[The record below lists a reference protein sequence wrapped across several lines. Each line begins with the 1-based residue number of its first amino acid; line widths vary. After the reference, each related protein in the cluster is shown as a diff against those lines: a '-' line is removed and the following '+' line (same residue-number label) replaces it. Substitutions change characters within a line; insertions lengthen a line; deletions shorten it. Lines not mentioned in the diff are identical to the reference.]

1 LFGPIGVVFDTFG
14 DLWVVNE
21 IGKFVTEYAPGAAGD
36 ASPINI
42 VGLAGVT
49 GLTDPFVDP
58 VYIAVGTNP
67 FDESGDPVIYV
78 TDDGDNSIKI
88 LDVAVPFVDNLIATI
103 KGGNTKLKRPQGIY
117 LVGTDLYVVNA
128 LTNSLLLFDDL
139 GTTGAGNVS
148 PHAIVQG
155 PATKMNFPVGVAGPQ
170 FFLGL

>member
-1 LFGPIGVVFDTFG
+1 MLFGPIGVVFDTFG

-21 IGKFVTEYAPGAAGD
+21 IGKFVTEYPPGAAGD

-42 VGLAGVT
+42 IGLLGAT
-49 GLTDPFVDP
+49 AKAFLDPAF
-58 VYIAVGTNP
+58 IAVGVNP

-88 LDVAVPFVDNLIATI
+88 FDVASLFGVQIATI

-139 GTTGAGNVS
+139 GITGAGNIS